1 MMKGII
7 IFIESDSIYASQK
20 AFDGKSAVDLSYEW
34 AKKLE
39 MDICTISEKLSVLS
53 ALEEMFDICEKNA
66 ANYAVISF
74 NDVPFTNL
82 SVTRKLI
89 ENHIEYKA
97 EYTFSD
103 GYPYGFTPEIIDKGT
118 LKILIGMLKNQGEN
132 KENNSP
138 LARNFLYE
146 LIKKDINSFE
156 VETVLS
162 ESDWRLFRF
171 SFCTEKKENF
181 IACKELYEKIISKSE
196 NELTADKIVEK
207 ASMLPSILKTVPGF
221 YNLQICSYEEK
232 SIYSPYY
239 NEYKNKYSENPSKE
253 KCSFM
258 KFEAIKKLI
267 KEISELSE
275 NAVVSL
281 SAFGEAFC
289 HPQII
294 EIIEEIIKYKG
305 LCVFIET
312 NGLLINQEIAEKLA
326 ELYKKY
332 PSQKNF
338 FEKIMIAVK
347 LDSFSKETYNIIHPE
362 SCETD
367 FETAVTAINLLKN
380 ALPGCVYPQFVRMQQ
395 NEEELEKF
403 FRYWN
408 ENNSGK
414 LIIQKYDDYAG
425 LLPQYKVADLSPL
438 ERNVCWHIRRDMT
451 VLINGDVPVCHSC
464 IFSDCVGNV
473 FENSLDSVWK
483 KLDDF
488 VVQHINGNYCQKCRN
503 CDEYYTFNF

>member
-1 MMKGII
+1 MKGII
-7 IFIESDSIYASQK
+7 IFIESESIYAPQK
-20 AFDGKSAVDLSYEW
+20 VFDGKSAVDLSYEW

-39 MDICTISEKLSVLS
+39 MDIFTVSEKRSVLS
-53 ALEEMFDICEKNA
+53 ALEEMYDICVKNSA
-66 ANYAVISF
+66 DYAVVSF

-82 SVTRKLI
+82 AITKKLI

-103 GYPYGFTPEIIDKGT
+103 GYPYGFAPEIIDNGT
-118 LKILIGMLKNQGEN
+118 LKILIGMLKNQGE
-132 KENNSP
+132 KEEDNSP

-156 VETVLS
+156 VETVLAQ
-162 ESDWRLFRF
+162 SDWRLLRF

-181 IACKELYEKIISKSE
+181 IACKELYEKVVSKAE
-196 NELTADKIVEK
+196 GEMDADEIAEK
-207 ASMLPSILKTVPGF
+207 ASVLPSILKTVPGF
-221 YNLQICSYEEK
+221 YSLQICSYEEK
-232 SIYSPYY
+232 SLYSPYY
-239 NEYKNKYSENPSKE
+239 NEYKAKFSDFPIKE

-258 KFEAIKKLI
+258 EFDAIKKLVQ
-267 KEISELSE
+267 EIAEFSG

-281 SAFGEAFC
+281 SAFGEAFY

-294 EIIEEIIKYKG
+294 EIIEEIIKYEG

-312 NGLLINQEIAEKLA
+312 DGLKINQETAEKIGQ
-326 ELYKKY
+326 LYQKY
-332 PSQKNF
+332 PSKKNY

-347 LDSFSKETYNIIHPE
+347 LDSFSKEVYKTIHPE
-362 SCETD
+362 SGEND
-367 FETAVTAINLLKN
+367 FETAVGALNLLLKN
-380 ALPGCVYPQFVRMQQ
+380 VAGGIYPQFVRMQQ
-395 NEEELEKF
+395 NEDELEKF

-438 ERNVCWHIRRDMT
+438 ERNVCWHIRRDMNI
-451 VLINGDVPVCHSC
+451 LINGDVPMCHSC
-464 IFSDCVGNV
+464 VFSEIAGNV
-473 FENSLDSVWK
+473 FADSLESVWK
-483 KLDDF
+483 KFDDF
-488 VVQHINGNYCQKCRN
+488 VLQHINGNYCKKCRD